1 MPRYVVEGVDSRG
14 QPVFE
19 EVSGSSESE
28 VLGRLMSAGI
38 SVLSIKPKGLA
49 FSPFKFLERFSWVS
63 AKDLKLFYVNL
74 ATLIEAGCTLITSL
88 SSLADQAE
96 NPTFRK
102 VLLDVSNSVTNGRS
116 FGEALQA
123 HPRVFNQL
131 FICLVKAG
139 EEGGMLDKILLRY
152 AIFSENQEGIK
163 SRVRGAMVL
172 PAIMVLVATG
182 VIIGL
187 LTYVFPTFM
196 VLFKGRESMLP
207 LPTKIVLAI
216 SDFLRY
222 QYLTLSG
229 IIIGV
234 SIAFYFFVKSK
245 RGWRIFCYWQL
256 RLPLIG
262 TLFKKAYVASFAHT
276 LGALIKG
283 GVPAL
288 RALKITA
295 ETIQNIEVSDVIG
308 DIAQS
313 VERGGTF
320 SAPMQ
325 RHKYLFP
332 TMVTLMVNVGESTGR
347 IDQMLEKVGQYY
359 DGEVQ
364 EAISA
369 ILTAIEPLMTVVMG
383 VIVMTIAA
391 SMFLPMFDI
400 ARIMQ

>member
-1 MPRYVVEGVDSRG
+1 
-14 QPVFE
+14 
-19 EVSGSSESE
+19 
-28 VLGRLMSAGI
+28 
-38 SVLSIKPKGLA
+38 
-49 FSPFKFLERFSWVS
+49 
-63 AKDLKLFYVNL
+63 
-74 ATLIEAGCTLITSL
+74 TLIEAGCTLITSL

-123 HPRVFNQL
+123 HPRVFSQL